1 MFHDQVNF
9 VIMSWVK
16 EFLGFGRNV
25 TKRPI
30 DTDDQE
36 QTEPAKKQKL
46 NNSQIQIEG
55 EESPATQF
63 IKSIG
68 SRMASWISPPVFP
81 EIDLFKIESDTD
93 EEERSVVCQAD
104 EDVLVDGDD
113 EDVVE
118 LTKEPRNKESVHDVS
133 DSDDEEEVVVIKVV
147 NSNGTNRVVEEQ
159 VIKYDSPIKTFTGAA
174 GTFTEQTQVT
184 VSKTKKLT
192 LVKTPEN
199 KENKTKAKNNNY
211 RSVHDKFFKGECSS
225 KREDGSKNLDL
236 LRMRKSL
243 KQVIKLDERDKYFKI
258 LTNYSGSN
266 SPHITY
272 QSSIQHQRQG
282 MKQRKHKVTA
292 TQNPNTPII
301 NLDPVVVTIDPPV
314 ITIEDVS
321 GGRNV
326 AGKSI
331 HKSKSVSSHV
341 RRNLDNSPDFLNEL
355 RKKYDGPK
363 TRNILNSKLK
373 ENNNIEYLDPS
384 DEDEI
389 VDLDSDDD
397 KEVIDLD
404 ASEEAEVVDLN
415 ESDSEDPEI
424 EEVERLAK
432 ITKEMAESIE
442 RFCNTGDEI
451 LIDKY
456 NIQIFRQDIDTLKGL
471 NWLNDSVINFYMQMI
486 VKRSK
491 KTGYPKVYAAN
502 TFFYPKLM
510 SSGHS
515 RLKRWTKN
523 IDIFSMDL
531 ILIPVH
537 LGMHWCLAVVDFRKL
552 GVYYYDSMGGNNQN
566 CLEAILQY
574 LKHEHREKKGTN
586 LNVRRYSTK
595 IVKNIPQ
602 QLNGS
607 DCGVF
612 SCKFAEF
619 LSRDAS
625 ISFSQKDMPHFRRRM
640 IWEIAE
646 DTLLHP

>member
-1 MFHDQVNF
+1 LHDL

-16 EFLGFGRNV
+16 EFLGFGQSV

-30 DTDDQE
+30 DTDYQE
-36 QTEPAKKQKL
+36 QEEPPKKQKVT
-46 NNSQIQIEG
+46 NSQSQSG
-55 EESPATQF
+55 ESSPATQF

-68 SRMASWISPPVFP
+68 SRMASWISPGGTP
-81 EIDLFKIESDTD
+81 EIDLLKIESDSD
-93 EEERSVVCQAD
+93 EEERGVECQAD
-104 EDVLVDGDD
+104 EDVVD
-113 EDVVE
+113 
-118 LTKEPRNKESVHDVS
+118 LTKELKKEESVQECS
-133 DSDDEEEVVVIKVV
+133 ETEDDEEIVVIKVV
-147 NSNGTNRVVEEQ
+147 NNNGTNSVVEEQ
-159 VIKYDSPIKTFTGAA
+159 TINYDSPIKTFTGAA
-174 GTFTEQTQVT
+174 GTIREETSVT
-184 VSKTKKLT
+184 VIKTKKLT

-199 KENKTKAKNNNY
+199 KKNKTKAKTSNY
-211 RSVHDKFFKGECSS
+211 KSVHDKFFRGQSSS
-225 KREDGSKNLDL
+225 KRKNGSKNLDL
-236 LRMRKSL
+236 HRLKNAL
-243 KQVIKLDERDKYFKI
+243 KQVIKLDERDKYFNI
-258 LTNYSGSN
+258 LSNYSGSCSN

-282 MKQRKHKVTA
+282 LKQRKQKVTA

-301 NLDPVVVTIDPPV
+301 NLDPDVVTIDPPV
-314 ITIEDVS
+314 ITIEDVPGGNHAS
-321 GGRNV
+321 G
-326 AGKSI
+326 KI
-331 HKSKSVSSHV
+331 TSVPSHV
-341 RRNLDNSPDFLNEL
+341 RRNLGNSPDFLNEL
-355 RKKYDGPK
+355 RKKYDSPK
-363 TRNILNSKLK
+363 NRNVLNHK
-373 ENNNIEYLDPS
+373 ENNNIEDKDLKHLEIDLEPS

-397 KEVIDLD
+397 KDVIDL
-404 ASEEAEVVDLN
+404 ASSEEAEVVDLN
-415 ESDSEDPEI
+415 ESDSEDLDI
-424 EEVERLAK
+424 EEVEHLAI
-432 ITKEMAESIE
+432 ITEDMAESIE
-442 RFCNTGDEI
+442 RLCHAGAEVI
-451 LIDKY
+451 IDRY

-471 NWLNDSVINFYMQMI
+471 NWLNDSIINFYMQMI

-491 KTGYPKVYAAN
+491 KPGYPKVFAFN

-515 RLKRWTKN
+515 GLKRWTKS

-537 LGMHWCLAVVDFRKL
+537 LGMHWCLAVIDLRKL
-552 GVYYYDSMGGNNQN
+552 GVFYFDSMGGNNEN
-566 CLEAILQY
+566 CLQELLQY
-574 LKHEHREKKGTN
+574 LKDEHREKKGTN
-586 LNVRRYSTK
+586 LNMKRYSTK

-640 IWEIAE
+640 IWEIAG